1 MARTVAQIYLSII
14 AEKNNQTS
22 LNALQP
28 AIDSEQQ
35 LLSDVASP
43 SKVADWRIWAYIMAI
58 VIWTHEVLWD
68 LFKSEVDA
76 IVADAIPGTARWLR
90 NQALLF
96 QYGDSLTWIDN
107 KYQYAVIDAT
117 KQIIK
122 FSAVIETGGQIRL
135 KVAKLVG
142 GVPTKLNSTELAA
155 FQVYINQI
163 KFAGTNVLIISY
175 DPDLLKITYSVKYDP
190 LVLAADGSLISDPSI
205 FPVENAL
212 NAYISGI
219 EWAGIFNFT
228 KSTDAIQAASGI
240 VDPVIT
246 AAEGKPYAG
255 SYAVIN
261 QNYESVAGYMQI
273 DPAFP
278 LSSTITYIANV

>member
-1 MARTVAQIYLSII
+1 MARTINEIYLSIV
-14 AEKNNQTS
+14 AEKNNQPTINS
-22 LNALQP
+22 LQP
-28 AIDSEQQ
+28 AVDSEQQ
-35 LLSDVASP
+35 LLSDVASA
-43 SKVADWRIWAYIMAI
+43 SKVADWRLWAHIISVAIW
-58 VIWTHEVLWD
+58 VHENLWD
-68 LFKSEVDA
+68 IFKAEVDT

-96 QYGDSLTWIDN
+96 QYGDSLSWIDN
-107 KYQYAVIDAT
+107 KYQYAVIDTT

-190 LVLAADGSLISDPSI
+190 LVLAPDGSLISDPSI

-228 KSTDAIQAASGI
+228 KATDAIQAASGI

-255 SYAVIN
+255 SYALIN

-273 DPAFP
+273 DPSFP